1 MDTPLTLD
9 HAINMAGLIQATAHW
24 LLTERPFKPQ
34 EQDYLLY
41 KFNRFQ
47 ACRYG
52 LEGVLTDAYT
62 GDRADA
68 ITVSAFSSLIFLPI
82 TRYPADTKGY

>member
-1 MDTPLTLD
+1 VESLEVLPQTKVWSRAMYFRLFAFDYLSKKVNTLLYLD
-9 HAINMAGLIQATAHW
+9 ADVVS
-24 LLTERPFKPQ
+24 ERPFKPQ

-62 GDRADA
+62 GDRRRLA
-68 ITVSAFSSLIFLPI
+68 
-82 TRYPADTKGY
+82 

>member
-1 MDTPLTLD
+1 
-9 HAINMAGLIQATAHW
+9 MAGLIQATAHW

-62 GDRADA
+62 MTAVAWQMIRCVCWTTLPPLRA
-68 ITVSAFSSLIFLPI
+68 SW
-82 TRYPADTKGY
+82 RRQRH